1 MIQSLFL
8 VLASLTSLE
17 ESCRKKL
24 IEKKKFLDELL
35 VGVKSSDRDIK
46 LAALQC
52 YVSLS
57 RSDKMVKAIIH
68 EYADF

>member
-1 MIQSLFL
+1 MFK
-8 VLASLTSLE
+8 VLAALTALE

-24 IEKKKFLDELL
+24 IDKKKFLDELL
-35 VGVKSSDRDIK
+35 IGIKNSNRDIK

-68 EYADF
+68 EHADF